1 MYERNLWFE
10 DYLEPFVREYLIGDA
25 DGNGVINIE
34 DVTSIQRILAGLERN
49 PNAEIRGNVVND
61 MLSIVDVTEI
71 QKYIANYENIYSIGD
86 KTKAKF
92 EMCY

>member
-1 MYERNLWFE
+1 
-10 DYLEPFVREYLIGDA
+10 
-25 DGNGVINIE
+25 
-34 DVTSIQRILAGLERN
+34 
-49 PNAEIRGNVVND
+49 